1 MPKFAGSELE
11 SLQPLL
17 HSGQQGRNT
26 RKITM
31 PSAGTLRMQ
40 LTAVFLN

>member
-31 PSAGTLRMQ
+31 PSAGKLRMQ
-40 LTAVFLN
+40 LAAISLS